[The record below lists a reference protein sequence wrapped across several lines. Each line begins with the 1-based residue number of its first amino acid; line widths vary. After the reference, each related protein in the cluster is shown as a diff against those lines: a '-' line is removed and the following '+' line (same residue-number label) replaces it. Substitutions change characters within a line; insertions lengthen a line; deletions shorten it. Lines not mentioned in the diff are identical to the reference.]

1 MACDAEPV
9 TSPSAPPPGFEL
21 VRTSAF
27 AELIGPLYVA
37 ASGSAVR
44 FGARVGPEH
53 ANTFGGAHGGF
64 IASLVDVA
72 AGRGTR
78 LLLADGR
85 SFRTVSMT
93 TDFTGRA
100 AVGDWLEAEVVLDR
114 AGGRTVFVSCRVRSG
129 DELVARASVV
139 LAATST

>member
-1 MACDAEPV
+1 MTP
-9 TSPSAPPPGFEL
+9 SPAPPPGFEL

-27 AELIGPLYVA
+27 AELVGPHYVA
-37 ASGSAVR
+37 PAGSTMR
-44 FGARVGPEH
+44 FGAWVGPEH
-53 ANTFGGAHGGF
+53 TNTFGGAHGGF

-78 LLLADGR
+78 LVLADGR
-85 SFRTVSMT
+85 SFRTVLMT

-100 AVGDWLEAEVVLDR
+100 AVGDWLEVEVVIDR

-129 DELVARASVV
+129 DDLVARASVV
-139 LAATST
+139 LTASSS